1 MAYLHLT
8 NAASETPAL
17 GAPSVTV
24 TTGTSTVKGSLL
36 VNTATNT
43 ITFVRTS
50 SILATGSYTVTFRSA
65 ATGGFVDLSGGTLA
79 GDANGV
85 VLGTN
90 YVRTMSIST
99 PATTPTL
106 TIPSFARGPNSAA
119 QVVVPNT
126 ASAATTGIPIVLTN
140 AAANLTTATF
150 TLNYNPAILNITGT
164 LNSGGDTFTLMSNNT
179 ATGTATFQATGMTGS
194 GTITLGQ
201 IVADVPNSSAS
212 IYKSKSVLDLS
223 NIVLSGSGYTGAATA
238 YNADGV
244 DVDAYFGDVSGD
256 GLVTAGDAGL
266 VSRVQTNTDT
276 GFAAYP
282 LLDPIIIG
290 GVDGNPT
297 ITTGDATLIN
307 QFASG
312 QLVSRIPSTPTG
324 LSLVTTGVDP
334 SLSIPTDLTATAGGT
349 VVVPV
354 NIDNA
359 DPTGS
364 SGLTEA
370 RLALTYDPAEF
381 SVTAADVHLGS
392 VPASGSGWQ
401 VTAEVDPA
409 TGQIAIDLYSTTP
422 ITNTAGGSLVT
433 IDFHTLGT
441 AAAGATPINLAASVD
456 PSGTEVFQTELAD
469 NQGLLTLHAALTN
482 AGCEPGG
489 GRPGDGD
496 GGAGGAAV
504 ADADASGTD
513 GLAGH
518 GAAGGGSGRRRG
530 QHRGGGGRRGHAGG
544 DVHRRPCRAGRG
556 GRQRRDGR
564 CGSGPRRR
572 HGDPR
577 RGGSRAGAGR
587 QSGGGAAGVPAGRS
601 GRGGDGAGGQPA
613 GGSDRAG
620 GGRSGPRQH
629 LQHAYAGGAG
639 QHGRGSGAGRSGAGR
654 RAGRAPVQ
662 PAPGNVATGFSG
674 TVTLSTS
681 DTAGR
686 LDTTAYTFTTAG
698 TVPNGTAPDDGAHA
712 FNGMLIKVATQAITA
727 VDATNSLTGG
737 ESGIVVSPAAAASF
751 VLSGYTATTVT
762 GAGHTFT
769 VTAEDAFGNL
779 ATEYTGTVKLTS
791 SDLAAT
797 FANTTNTVSVT
808 TYTFTSGGSGD
819 NGVHTF
825 SATFNTPSLTQTSLG
840 HRHGPRR
847 HRRQRHHR
855 GPGPGGHVVH
865 GDRHRL
871 HGHVQQGLERGV
883 SAPDHCRLQTPALG
897 TRR

>member
-1 MAYLHLT
+1 M
-8 NAASETPAL
+8 
-17 GAPSVTV
+17 TV

-50 SILATGSYTVTFRSA
+50 SILATGNYTVTFRSA
-65 ATGGFVDLSGGTLA
+65 ATGGFVDLSGNTLA

-90 YVRTMSIST
+90 YVHTMSISAPT
-99 PATTPTL
+99 TTPTL

-119 QVVVPNT
+119 QVVLPNT

-164 LNSGGDTFTLMSNNT
+164 LNSGGDTFTLVSNNT

-312 QLVSRIPSTPTG
+312 QPVSRIPSPPTG

-359 DPTGS
+359 DPAGS

-370 RLALTYDPAEF
+370 RLALTYDPAVF

-401 VTAEVDPA
+401 VMAEVDPA
-409 TGQIAIDLYSTTP
+409 TGQIAIDLYSTMP

-441 AAAGATPINLAASVD
+441 AAAGATPINLAASVN

-482 AGCEPGG
+482 AGLNPGV
-489 GRPGDGD
+489 DGQVTVTV
-496 GGAGGAAV
+496 APAAAV
-504 ADADASGTD
+504 AAAAASGTEA
-513 GLAGH
+513 L
-518 GAAGGGSGRRRG
+518 
-530 QHRGGGGRRGHAGG
+530 
-544 DVHRRPCRAGRG
+544 
-556 GRQRRDGR
+556 
-564 CGSGPRRR
+564 
-572 HGDPR
+572 
-577 RGGSRAGAGR
+577 
-587 QSGGGAAGVPAGRS
+587 PA
-601 GRGGDGAGGQPA
+601 
-613 GGSDRAG
+613 
-620 GGRSGPRQH
+620 
-629 LQHAYAGGAG
+629 
-639 QHGRGSGAGRSGAGR
+639 
-654 RAGRAPVQ
+654 
-662 PAPGNVATGFSG
+662 
-674 TVTLSTS
+674 
-681 DTAGR
+681 TA
-686 LDTTAYTFTTAG
+686 L
-698 TVPNGTAPDDGAHA
+698 
-712 FNGMLIKVATQAITA
+712 
-727 VDATNSLTGG
+727 
-737 ESGIVVSPAAAASF
+737 PAAAAVGGEDNIVVAAVGEAMLAGTFIDDRAAPAAVGGSDGTVDVAAARGDGTATRGAAVLGLVPGVKAAAEPLVLLPVDPAAAAMVPAASLPVAVTVPAAGTPVLGSTSSTRAPVAPDSTAAEAEPADPELDDVLDALLSSRLQASRAMHGELEALMAGSEDAPL
-751 VLSGYTATTVT
+751 VLSV
-762 GAGHTFT
+762 
-769 VTAEDAFGNL
+769 
-779 ATEYTGTVKLTS
+779 
-791 SDLAAT
+791 
-797 FANTTNTVSVT
+797 VSVAN
-808 TYTFTSGGSGD
+808 D
-819 NGVHTF
+819 
-825 SATFNTPSLTQTSLG
+825 P
-840 HRHGPRR
+840 
-847 HRRQRHHR
+847 
-855 GPGPGGHVVH
+855 
-865 GDRHRL
+865 
-871 HGHVQQGLERGV
+871 E
-883 SAPDHCRLQTPALG
+883 
-897 TRR
+897 